1 MKMAQTLKSVR
12 GKRLNGAVLAS
23 LIAVVTVI
31 IAGLYLFITTFYDS
45 GGSWNPLEIL
55 TFFSPLYIF
64 NVL

>member
-1 MKMAQTLKSVR
+1 MRKAQTLEALR

-55 TFFSPLYIF
+55 TFFYRYI
-64 NVL
+64 